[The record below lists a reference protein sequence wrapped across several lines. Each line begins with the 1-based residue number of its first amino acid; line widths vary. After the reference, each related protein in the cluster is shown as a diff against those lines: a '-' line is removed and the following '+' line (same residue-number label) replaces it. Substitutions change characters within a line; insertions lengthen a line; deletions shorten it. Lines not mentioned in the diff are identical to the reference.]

1 MSKSIGF
8 LCFSLAVM
16 SSLNTGALSDNDL
29 IDLSQA
35 VIIPNSQTHQTD
47 KAAEL
52 LHVEILRRSGI
63 DMPVLTKMPP
73 ASLPRIV
80 LDLAQELPSD
90 VQIPASLKTALGKP
104 EGYAIWVTLDEGKQ
118 PTVHV
123 VGSDRRGVLFGVG
136 RLVRLL
142 HITTNNVFLP
152 SDTALASAPKYPM
165 RGHQLGYRNTANTYD
180 AWDLATFEQYIRD
193 LILFGT
199 NSIELIPTL
208 DPKEFQGRLMKRS
221 IWEMNALLSQM
232 IGDYGLDVWLWLP
245 LDEDVTDP
253 NEAKS
258 ALEKRRSLF
267 ESCPHVAHVMVPGG
281 DPGHTPPDILMP
293 WMAKLAEVLHAVHP
307 DAGLWV
313 SNQGFDNDQNEWF
326 FRYLQEQKPS
336 WLKGIVYGPWTKMS
350 LEEQRKRTPE
360 QFQMRRY
367 PDITHTLRCQY
378 PIPEWDR
385 AFALTLSREP
395 VCPRPFEMVNIHN
408 IEAPFAD
415 GFVSYSDGSHDDF
428 NKIAFSMAG
437 WDPNISPE
445 TIVKEYSKVFFG
457 DDLAADAARGILL
470 LDKSWRGP
478 IEENSAIEESRSLWE
493 SIAAR
498 AGKKFQDNWRMQM
511 FVYRATYDSYL
522 RLKKAFDEEQEKR
535 ILEVVAE
542 AMPKGGTAAIKAGL
556 EAIKISK
563 DTPYPADIH
572 ARVYRLNE
580 LGLMLMK
587 SIGYQLSVKPPY
599 YAPNPERSGSLD
611 FTDLPLNNSPW
622 LEKQLNELAEVKEES
637 DKLTRIA
644 RLIHWEDPGKDGFY
658 DDLGNLNKQPHLVR
672 QTTWKD
678 DPGFVHGPQEEF
690 SKAMDNATLQ
700 YETARLSWLDQAQT
714 LYGTPLKMRYTNL
727 AKDAQYRVRITYAGR
742 FKASLELWADGQYKV
757 HDALP
762 QPDPVW
768 PVEFDVPIGATQD
781 GILELEWR
789 LASGRGCQVAEVW
802 LIKK

>member
-16 SSLNTGALSDNDL
+16 SSINIGALADNDL
-29 IDLSQA
+29 LDLSQA
-35 VIIPNSQTHQTD
+35 VIIPNSQSHQAD

-52 LHVEILRRSGI
+52 LRTEILRRSGI
-63 DMPVLTKMPP
+63 DMPVLIKMPV
-73 ASLPRIV
+73 ANLPRIV
-80 LDLAQELPSD
+80 LDLAQELPPE
-90 VQIPASLKTALGKP
+90 VQIAASLKPMLSTP
-104 EGYAIWVTLDEGKQ
+104 EGYAIWVTLGEGKQ

-123 VGSDRRGVLFGVG
+123 VGSDKRGVLFGAG
-136 RLVRLL
+136 RLIRLL
-142 HITTNNVFLP
+142 RITTNKVLLA
-152 SDTALASAPKYPM
+152 SDIALASTPKYPM

-193 LILFGT
+193 LVLFGT

-208 DPKEFQGRLMKRS
+208 DPQEFQGRLMKRS
-221 IWEMNALLSQM
+221 IWEMNVLLSQM

-245 LDEDVTDP
+245 LDEDVTNP
-253 NEAKS
+253 KEAQS
-258 ALEKRRSLF
+258 ALEKRRILF
-267 ESCPHVAHVMVPGG
+267 ESCPYIAHVMVPGG

-313 SNQGFDNDQNEWF
+313 SNQGFDHDQNEWF

-336 WLKGIVYGPWTKMS
+336 WLKGVVYGPWTKMS
-350 LEEQRKRTPE
+350 LEEQRKRIPE
-360 QFQMRRY
+360 QFQLRRY

-408 IEAPFAD
+408 IEAPFAE

-437 WDPNISPE
+437 WDPTVSPE
-445 TIVKEYSKVFFG
+445 TIVQEYSKVFFG
-457 DDLAADAARGILL
+457 DDLAEDAARGILL
-470 LDKSWRGP
+470 LDRSWRGP
-478 IEENSAIEESRSLWE
+478 IEENNAIEESRSLWE
-493 SIAAR
+493 GIAAR
-498 AGKKFQDNWRMQM
+498 AGKRFLDNWRMQM
-511 FVYRATYDSYL
+511 FVYRATYDSFL
-522 RLKKAFDEEQEKR
+522 KSKKAFDEEQEKR
-535 ILEVVAE
+535 ILEAIAE
-542 AMPKGGTAAIKAGL
+542 ALPKGATAAIKAGL
-556 EAIKISK
+556 EAIKTSK
-563 DTPYPADIH
+563 DTPYPVDIH

-587 SIGYQLSVKPPY
+587 TIGYQLSVKPPY

-611 FTDLPLNNSPW
+611 FTDLPLNNSLW
-622 LEKQLNELAEVKEES
+622 LEKQLNDLAELEEEPQ
-637 DKLTRIA
+637 KLERIT
-644 RLIHWEDPGKDGFY
+644 RLIQWENPGKDGFY
-658 DDLGNLNKQPHLVR
+658 DDLGNLTKQPHLVR
-672 QTTWKD
+672 QTIWKD